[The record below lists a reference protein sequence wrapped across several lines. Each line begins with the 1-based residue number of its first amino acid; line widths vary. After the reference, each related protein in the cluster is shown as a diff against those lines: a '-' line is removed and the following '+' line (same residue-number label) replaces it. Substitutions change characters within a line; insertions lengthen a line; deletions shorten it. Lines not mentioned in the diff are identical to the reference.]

1 MIDIERKAPSQQR
14 WWREACSCRH
24 VFPPS
29 ESSIHSFSLLSFLFT
44 FPQLPTTH
52 NSLGLFSHFALT
64 HVFTF
69 LSSSE
74 VTSTINGGQDYRATG
89 DPGIFYSN
97 TCHFYCLP
105 ASLEK
110 YVNTNNR
117 LFSYTLVF
125 VSSLRTFPFQHN
137 YLHSF
142 RNHSA
147 FLLSPCFVHPP
158 SSASHLY
165 ADAKNP
171 GAASTATAVIRR
183 KMDVGEAYQILN
195 LERTVV
201 DKVSIDEVCRMLWFI
216 AWIVCLLSVDTTWYT
231 DTRRLAVGDELRSSS
246 FTALKMDECPTP
258 RTVLSSCCQQRE
270 LYLALIVWRSHS
282 WACLCSAHIPDSS

>member
-165 ADAKNP
+165 ADAKTLVLP
-171 GAASTATAVIRR
+171 PPPLLSFAARWMWEKPTKFWTWREQWWTRCPSMRY
-183 KMDVGEAYQILN
+183 VGCCDSSLG
-195 LERTVV
+195 LC
-201 DKVSIDEVCRMLWFI
+201 VC
-216 AWIVCLLSVDTTWYT
+216 CLLIPHDTLTRVVSLLEMNSEVVRSLHWRWMSVQHHARCCHRVVSSVNYT
-231 DTRRLAVGDELRSSS
+231 
-246 FTALKMDECPTP
+246 
-258 RTVLSSCCQQRE
+258 
-270 LYLALIVWRSHS
+270 
-282 WACLCSAHIPDSS
+282 